1 MSKIKSL
8 ALIPFV
14 AGVLFG
20 CSGNEDL
27 YAPVDAPEIENR
39 FDIDKLWSSSV
50 GGVGDFYSQL
60 SPAFSGGIIYAAGR
74 DGDVYAYDAMSGD
87 RIWHT
92 DLDDEEE
99 NDDRRSARL
108 AGGVTVYAGK
118 AAVGSENGYIYVLNA
133 KDGSLLWK
141 DFVGG
146 EVIAKPA
153 FSKSG
158 SALFVLDSRGRLTSY

>member
-1 MSKIKSL
+1 MMIMSKIKSL

-27 YAPVDAPEIENR
+27 YAPVEAPEIENR

-74 DGDVYAYDAMSGD
+74 DGDVYAYDAMFMQGK
-87 RIWHT
+87 
-92 DLDDEEE
+92 L
-99 NDDRRSARL
+99 RSDPK
-108 AGGVTVYAGK
+108 TVI
-118 AAVGSENGYIYVLNA
+118 ST
-133 KDGSLLWK
+133 
-141 DFVGG
+141 F
-146 EVIAKPA
+146 
-153 FSKSG
+153 
-158 SALFVLDSRGRLTSY
+158 

>member
-8 ALIPFV
+8 ALIPIV

-27 YAPVDAPEIENR
+27 YAPVEAPEIESR

-74 DGDVYAYDAMSGD
+74 DGDVYAYDAVSGD

-99 NDDRRSARL
+99 NEITLTFDQ
-108 AGGVTVYAGK
+108 Y
-118 AAVGSENGYIYVLNA
+118 
-133 KDGSLLWK
+133 KD
-141 DFVGG
+141 
-146 EVIAKPA
+146 KP
-153 FSKSG
+153 
-158 SALFVLDSRGRLTSY
+158 